1 MEEEEEEEEGRRRRR
16 RRIYSYSIYVVCDA
30 GSKSIH
36 PVSKELN

>member
-1 MEEEEEEEEGRRRRR
+1 MEEEEEEGRRRRR